1 MTDKRFELVYS
12 AQKSDFEPGK
22 RYANP
27 RFFSAVREGV
37 SRVVVVG
44 DWPEVVRA
52 YEAADVPVTV
62 QGATKRTATPSMP
75 SALTVQGPGEVKST
89 MTVSVRTAEPREQ
102 QAGVPIPADW
112 RDLPYLP
119 RSAGEPCLRALASQ
133 VSSTPILNKALAIEA
148 IEAELARR
156 DG

>member
-12 AQKSDFEPGK
+12 AQKTDFEPGK

-37 SRVVVVG
+37 SRVTVIG
-44 DWPEVVRA
+44 DWPDVVKA
-52 YEAADVPVTV
+52 YEAAGVPVTV
-62 QGATKRTATPSMP
+62 HGAKKRTPAPAAP
-75 SALTVQGPGEVKST
+75 EVDRST
-89 MTVSVRTAEPREQ
+89 SRTAEPREQ
-102 QAGVPIPADW
+102 QAAVPIPADW

-133 VSSTPILNKALAIEA
+133 VSSVPILNKALAIEA
-148 IEAELARR
+148 IKAELARR